1 MFLLS
6 TDFEVILQNLDL
18 PAHPANLY
26 DPIRYTLAMGG
37 KRIRPKMVLAACGMC
52 GGDITEATPAALAV
66 ESLHNFTLIHDDI
79 MDNADKRRGFE
90 TVHLKWDLS
99 TAILSGDALFA
110 VASDLLSFYG
120 QNDKYSKS
128 QYFELNKIFLD
139 ATRIVCEG
147 QARDL
152 DFETRSDVSLD
163 EYLLMIEQKTAALLK
178 AAMQM
183 GGVIA
188 RASAHQIDELG
199 KLGLKAG
206 LAFQIQD
213 DLLDA
218 IGDPEIFGKKP
229 GGDIAEGKKT
239 YLSILALKLADSD
252 DQKLLAEILES
263 GTTSELNIA
272 HVIDIYE
279 KTGVIELTNK
289 EIRRLYDEAFASL
302 SEFSENEFRNE
313 INNLLNQLMIREN

>member
-90 TVHLKWDLS
+90 TVHLKWDFS

-128 QYFELNKIFLD
+128 QYFELNKIFLN

-188 RASAHQIDELG
+188 RASAHQIYELG

-263 GTTSELNIA
+263 GTTSELDIA

>member
-26 DPIRYTLAMGG
+26 EPIRYTLSMGG

-52 GGDITEATPAALAV
+52 GGEVFEATQAALAV
-66 ESLHNFTLIHDDI
+66 ETLHNFTLIHDDI

-110 VASDLLSFYG
+110 VSSDLLSYYG
-120 QNDKYSKS
+120 ENDSYSKA
-128 QYFELNKIFLD
+128 QYFRLNKIFLD

-152 DFETRSDVSLD
+152 DFENRTDVNLD

-183 GGVIA
+183 GGIVA
-188 RASAHQIDELG
+188 GANAHQIEELG

-218 IGDPEIFGKKP
+218 IGNPETFGKKP

-239 YLSILALKLADSD
+239 YLSILAMKLADTD

-263 GTTSELNIA
+263 GTTSELDIA

-279 KTGVIELTNK
+279 KTGVIELAKK
-289 EIRRLYDEAFASL
+289 EIHRLYDEAFKSL
-302 SEFSENEFRNE
+302 SVFSDNEFRNE

>member
-1 MFLLS
+1 MS

-263 GTTSELNIA
+263 GTTSELDIA

>member
-263 GTTSELNIA
+263 GTTSELDIA

>member
-1 MFLLS
+1 LS
-6 TDFEVILQNLDL
+6 KDFEVILQNLAL

-26 DPIRYTLAMGG
+26 DPIRYTLSMGG

-52 GGDITEATPAALAV
+52 GGDITEATQAALAV
-66 ESLHNFTLIHDDI
+66 ETLHNFTLIHDDI

-110 VASDLLSFYG
+110 VSSDLLSYYG
-120 QNDKYSKS
+120 TNDAYSKT

-152 DFETRSDVSLD
+152 AFENRTDVSLD

-183 GGVIA
+183 GGIVA
-188 RASAHQIDELG
+188 GASAHQIDELG

-218 IGDPEIFGKKP
+218 IGNPETFGKKP

-239 YLSILALKLADSD
+239 YLSILAMQLADSA

-263 GTTSELNIA
+263 GTTSELDIA

-279 KTGVIELTNK
+279 KTGVIELTQK
-289 EIRRLYDEAFASL
+289 EIRRLYDEAFTSL
-302 SEFSENEFRNE
+302 SVFSENEFRNE